1 MNTVNRTWIAGYQK
15 KASDPEDQK
24 SYDYSGTTAKGFGTK
39 GCYGYNDGIYKG
51 HYFFGLG
58 GTEAQR
64 RSILSAPYF
73 RPECKEGKYHCTLK
87 LKKLPKA
94 SKLLK

>member
-15 KASDPEDQK
+15 KASDGKDQK
-24 SYDYSGTTAKGFGTK
+24 SWKYSGTTADGFGTK

-51 HYFFGLG
+51 HYFFGKG

-64 RSILSAPYF
+64 RSTLSAPYF
-73 RPECKEGKYHCTLK
+73 RPECKEGKYHCRPK
-87 LKKLPKA
+87 FKKL
-94 SKLLK
+94 S

>member
-1 MNTVNRTWIAGYQK
+1 MATENMTWIAGYQK
-15 KASDPEDQK
+15 KASDDKDQK
-24 SYDYSGTTAKGFGTK
+24 SYKYSGTYSTK

-51 HYFFGLG
+51 HYFFGKG
-58 GTEAQR
+58 GTEDQR
-64 RSILSAPYF
+64 KSILSAPYF